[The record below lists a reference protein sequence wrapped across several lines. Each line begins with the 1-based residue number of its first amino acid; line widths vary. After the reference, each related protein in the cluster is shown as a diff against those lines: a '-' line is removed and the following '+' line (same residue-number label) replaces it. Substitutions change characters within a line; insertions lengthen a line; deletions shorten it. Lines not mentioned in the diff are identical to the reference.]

1 MRSVGGEA
9 ASAERIDSHAA
20 AVHTYIYIV
29 ALRCHSRHDVIR
41 QRASLFGKRSEDV
54 AVGTV
59 EGKALAVRT
68 YPQIAVTVGQQRID
82 GIAANPRVVLRDK
95 TVHSVTAQYHA
106 MSVRSKRHTAFIVA
120 RRLKACRHRLCRLA
134 QPSAHHVESLP
145 RLVHSPAH
153 IQPAGVA
160 AVAGIVR
167 IGRAW
172 LQTHARQH
180 TAAVSRKHRHTSSH
194 HGKQT
199 VAVRGNGLN
208 RRTGGYAME
217 AGFTYGR
224 TIDMSVIV
232 HNEHAALGLSQRNKG
247 MTSLSQS
254 YNLTAMK
261 ADVGITV
268 EVYTEVSSNVQS
280 RVGGQQAVHVIVGY
294 CGGVGIAVAKQR
306 EEQSVKLGKSICGTC
321 PYESTIVLSNTV
333 DGVVGQSLL
342 DIKIACTHLGY
353 SRMYEQDNT

>member
-1 MRSVGGEA
+1 
-9 ASAERIDSHAA
+9 
-20 AVHTYIYIV
+20 
-29 ALRCHSRHDVIR
+29 
-41 QRASLFGKRSEDV
+41 
-54 AVGTV
+54 
-59 EGKALAVRT
+59 
-68 YPQIAVTVGQQRID
+68 
-82 GIAANPRVVLRDK
+82 
-95 TVHSVTAQYHA
+95 
-106 MSVRSKRHTAFIVA
+106 
-120 RRLKACRHRLCRLA
+120 
-134 QPSAHHVESLP
+134 
-145 RLVHSPAH
+145 
-153 IQPAGVA
+153 
-160 AVAGIVR
+160 
-167 IGRAW
+167 
-172 LQTHARQH
+172 
-180 TAAVSRKHRHTSSH
+180 
-194 HGKQT
+194 
-199 VAVRGNGLN
+199 
-208 RRTGGYAME
+208 ME

-254 YNLTAMK
+254 YYPAATE

-268 EVYTEVSSNVQS
+268 EVDTEVSGNVQS

-294 CGGVGIAVAKQR
+294 CGGVGITVAKQR